1 MDEAERP
8 PASGPSKAASASVK
22 SPVGDALEVEDGD
35 QDLEA
40 LRAPRIRR
48 QQRRGEAD
56 AIGAQPRAVADP
68 WPANRD
74 RADAG
79 HDLAFRQMTV
89 AHQPLAAFIG
99 ALLGVAPE
107 ERGHLGLDRLGQKG
121 TGAVAQHLG
130 QRIGKRRWLGKLQNV
145 IVGHGV
151 SLLCW
156 RSGGSITPT
165 IRHLNPSRRHQLLAI
180 ARGRPLRRLGV
191 RVHLG

>member
-1 MDEAERP
+1 MRSAP
-8 PASGPSKAASASVK
+8 SPA
-22 SPVGDALEVEDGD
+22 
-35 QDLEA
+35 
-40 LRAPRIRR
+40 RF
-48 QQRRGEAD
+48 
-56 AIGAQPRAVADP
+56 ADP

-130 QRIGKRRWLGKLQNV
+130 QRIGTRSMAGKASKSYCRSRR
-145 IVGHGV
+145 
-151 SLLCW
+151 
-156 RSGGSITPT
+156 ITPLLEKW
-165 IRHLNPSRRHQLLAI
+165 RLNHPHDT
-180 ARGRPLRRLGV
+180 PP
-191 RVHLG
+191 

>member
-1 MDEAERP
+1 
-8 PASGPSKAASASVK
+8 
-22 SPVGDALEVEDGD
+22 
-35 QDLEA
+35 
-40 LRAPRIRR
+40 
-48 QQRRGEAD
+48 
-56 AIGAQPRAVADP
+56 
-68 WPANRD
+68 
-74 RADAG
+74 
-79 HDLAFRQMTV
+79 MTV

-180 ARGRPLRRLGV
+180 ARESLRRTRPRLLV
-191 RVHLG
+191 SCAF

>member
-1 MDEAERP
+1 M
-8 PASGPSKAASASVK
+8 
-22 SPVGDALEVEDGD
+22 
-35 QDLEA
+35 
-40 LRAPRIRR
+40 PRIRR
-48 QQRRGEAD
+48 QERGAEPD
-56 AIGAQPRAVADP
+56 AVGAQARAVANA
-68 WPANRD
+68 WRANRN

-180 ARGRPLRRLGV
+180 ARRAAPIASHARTFPYIERVGSKPLERLQNIKHRRIVARSGKWSGPTPDEITGRDT
-191 RVHLG
+191 